1 MFKNI
6 FEKGGLT
13 NTQRILIMSLLHKKG
28 DTTNLNNYRPLSL
41 TGVDYKIL
49 TYILAE
55 RVQKVLKQITNTD
68 QKGFIKG
75 RFIGY
80 NIRLVQDTIEYAK
93 IQNTTRVILFLDFK
107 KAFDSLEWEFMY
119 KSLTKYN
126 FGEKFMRWIKI
137 VYTKPGACI
146 KNNDWISEIFDLE
159 RGVRQG
165 CSLSALL
172 FILSV
177 EALVCRIRQNNE
189 IKGFKYGT
197 LAVQAVKICQYADDT
212 ILFLK
217 NKAQIP
223 IVLKELDNFGKLA
236 GLVLNK
242 NKTNAMFLGRD
253 NITSCDLGEINITNQ
268 CINCLGIWVGNDAE
282 ICEQHNWTN
291 ALQKFQNTLLQW
303 SKRKMTYFGKIVIL
317 G

>member
-1 MFKNI
+1 
-6 FEKGGLT
+6 
-13 NTQRILIMSLLHKKG
+13 MSLLHKKG
-28 DTTNLNNYRPLSL
+28 DTTNLNNYRPPSL

-93 IQNTTRVILFLDFK
+93 MQNTSGVILFLDFK

-119 KSLTKYN
+119 KALAKYN

-146 KNNDWISEIFDLE
+146 KNNGLVSEIFDLE

-165 CSLSALL
+165 CPLSALL

-177 EALVCRIRQNNE
+177 EALACRIRQNNE
-189 IKGFKYGT
+189 SKGFKYGT
-197 LAVQAVKICQYADDT
+197 LAV
-212 ILFLK
+212 
-217 NKAQIP
+217 
-223 IVLKELDNFGKLA
+223 
-236 GLVLNK
+236 
-242 NKTNAMFLGRD
+242 
-253 NITSCDLGEINITNQ
+253 
-268 CINCLGIWVGNDAE
+268 
-282 ICEQHNWTN
+282 
-291 ALQKFQNTLLQW
+291 
-303 SKRKMTYFGKIVIL
+303 
-317 G
+317 

>member
-1 MFKNI
+1 
-6 FEKGGLT
+6 
-13 NTQRILIMSLLHKKG
+13 MSLLHKKG

-146 KNNDWISEIFDLE
+146 KNNGWISEIFDLE